1 MPRPATNIKMTPL
14 DDLFKNDDERASE
27 SVIRVPITEIHD
39 FTSQYGGNPY
49 KVRDDDD
56 MADLTDSI
64 KRIGVQ
70 EPAIVRPRENGGY
83 ELISGHRRKHGSM
96 LAEVAEMPVIVRDYT
111 DDEAIIIVVDSNLKR
126 ENLLPSEKAFAYK
139 MKLDAMNRQGER
151 TDLTYS
157 QVGNKLENK
166 KSSDILAKETGE
178 SKNQIFRFVRLTE
191 LVTPILEMVDNGEIA
206 FNAAVDIS
214 YLDVKQQTDLID
226 IIDKEQVPPSIAQA
240 KSMKKYS
247 GEGKLTYDMID
258 VIMREQKEPPLK
270 ITLKEDR
277 LRKFFPKSYTAEQM
291 EQKIFKLL
299 ESWHRK
305 KQEQQ
310 QQR

>member
-1 MPRPATNIKMTPL
+1 MTSL

-27 SVIRVPITEIHD
+27 SVIRVPLAEIHD
-39 FTSQYGGNPY
+39 FTSQYGSNPY

-56 MADLTDSI
+56 MADLTESI

-70 EPAIVRPRENGGY
+70 EPAIVRPRDGGGY
-83 ELISGHRRKHGSM
+83 ELISGHRRKHGST
-96 LAEVAEMPVIVRDYT
+96 LAEVAEMPVIVRNYT

-126 ENLLPSEKAFAYK
+126 ENLLPSEKAFAYR
-139 MKLDAMNRQGER
+139 MKLDAMKRQGMR
-151 TDLTYS
+151 TDLTSS
-157 QVGNKLENK
+157 QVATELNQGR
-166 KSSDILAKETGE
+166 SDVQLGKEVGE
-178 SKNQIFRFVRLTE
+178 SKDQIRRYIRLTE
-191 LVTPILEMVDNGEIA
+191 LVTPILEMVDNGDIA

-214 YLDVKQQTDLID
+214 FLDVKQQTDLID
-226 IIDKEQVPPSIAQA
+226 IIDKEQMPPSIAQA
-240 KSMKKYS
+240 KSMKRYS

-258 VIMREQKEPPLK
+258 VVMREQKEPPLK

-305 KQEQQ
+305 QQEQQ